1 MNSVTA
7 WTCYK
12 KHLTLLW
19 KNTNSNAFN
28 QVYDTV
34 SPIPRLSCKRP
45 SPSLWIP
52 KWGTLPR
59 RDKASLA
66 WPGSILP
73 FVNVQEVSFS
83 SKLQHKRCVKGKRIN
98 RGTGYGLEIP
108 DEYIFYDNE
117 KAIQWA
123 KRTLD
128 GVAGDVKEKVLRCVK
143 YILKKI
149 SYFQLVFCFF
159 LACPL
164 LGRNFHRNNPN
175 RNSTFCP
182 LTRGVRYCCPLFR
195 GFFIRGLY

>member
-1 MNSVTA
+1 MLTFSDKKDEDKNTFNSWILLQHEHVI
-7 WTCYK
+7 K

-28 QVYDTV
+28 QVYDNV

-52 KWGTLPR
+52 KRGTLPR

-66 WPGSILP
+66 CTGSILP

-128 GVAGDVKEKVLRCVK
+128 GVAGDVKEKLLRRVK
-143 YILKKI
+143 YI
-149 SYFQLVFCFF
+149 YFEK
-159 LACPL
+159 
-164 LGRNFHRNNPN
+164 NK
-175 RNSTFCP
+175 
-182 LTRGVRYCCPLFR
+182 LFR
-195 GFFIRGLY
+195 TCVLFFSSLSATGR